1 MTPSQDP
8 GNVAERFRMAFEELG
23 PDPEYPG
30 LDLKD
35 ATDRLITFANWPLQS
50 PSKEKLS
57 EAGFYY
63 ISKGDIVKC
72 AYCQVKIG
80 RWEPSDDPE
89 VEHRKYSSPSKCLF
103 LLWSKSTTPDNY
115 TADGKTIL
123 FSLLL
128 IFLVANFSKPNRI
141 SVEWDRKLV
150 LE

>member
-23 PDPEYPG
+23 PDPEYPS

-123 FSLLL
+123 FCLLL

-141 SVEWDRKLV
+141 SVE
-150 LE
+150 